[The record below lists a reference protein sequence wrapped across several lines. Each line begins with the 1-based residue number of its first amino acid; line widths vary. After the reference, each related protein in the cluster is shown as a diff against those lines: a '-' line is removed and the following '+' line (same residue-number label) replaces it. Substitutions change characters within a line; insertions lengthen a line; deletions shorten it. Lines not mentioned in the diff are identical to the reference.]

1 MKFCL
6 TFLLCFCL
14 TFSFAQKITFNAVGF
29 ELKPEDSAKIHRMA
43 SFEAKIFNGLY
54 NNLINDSLK
63 IILNLYNKRK
73 DFKAVLA
80 QRGMKGFT
88 ESGFYSP
95 ETDQSYVY
103 FEGTENLSTVL
114 HEMSHAFLKN
124 NSKYYPRWLT
134 EGLAEF
140 LETLE
145 EKQFNIQIVSQWNRL
160 ERMKSFQKDKKLNL
174 NAFLQDQM
182 GWRDKNKLEYMYTVS
197 YSLIYYLY
205 KKDPQ
210 LISKITQL
218 YRKGYSQEYIFK
230 QAFGGTDDLESGF
243 NFYFK

>member
-1 MKFCL
+1 MKFIFTILLSFSL
-6 TFLLCFCL
+6 TFC
-14 TFSFAQKITFNAVGF
+14 FAQKITFNAIGF

-43 SFEAKIFNGLY
+43 MYEAKIFNGLY

-63 IILNLYNKRK
+63 ITLNLYSKRK
-73 DFKAVLA
+73 DFKALLA
-80 QRGMKGFT
+80 QRGMKGLT

-95 ETDQSYVY
+95 VTDQSYVY
-103 FEGTENLSTVL
+103 YEGIENLNTVL

-140 LETLE
+140 LENLE
-145 EKQFNIQIVSQWNRL
+145 ENQFRIQIVSQYNRL
-160 ERMKSFQKDKKLNL
+160 ERMKSFQKEKKLDL
-174 NAFLQDQM
+174 EAFLKDQS

-210 LISKITQL
+210 LISRMTQL
-218 YRKGYSQEYIFK
+218 YRKGYAQEYIFK
-230 QAFGGTDDLESGF
+230 QTVGGIDSLESGF
-243 NFYFK
+243 NMYFR

>member
-1 MKFCL
+1 MKLCS
-6 TFLLCFCL
+6 TFLLCFSLSYC
-14 TFSFAQKITFNAVGF
+14 FAQKIKFNPIGF
-29 ELKPEDSAKIHRMA
+29 ELKPEDSAKIQRMA

-54 NNLINDSLK
+54 NNLINDSLT
-63 IILNLYNKRK
+63 ITLNLYNKRK

-80 QRGMKGFT
+80 QKGMKGLT

-95 ETDQSYVY
+95 ITDQSYVY
-103 FEGTENLSTVL
+103 FEGTENLTTVL
-114 HEMSHAFLKN
+114 HEMSHAFLKS

-145 EKQFNIQIVSQWNRL
+145 EKQFNIQIVSQLDRL
-160 ERMKSFQKDKKLNL
+160 ERMKNFQRDKKLDLNL
-174 NAFLQDQM
+174 FLKDQA
-182 GWRDKNKLEYMYTVS
+182 GWRDKNRLEYMYTVS
-197 YSLIYYLY
+197 YALIYYLY

-230 QAFGGTDDLESGF
+230 QAAGGIDNVENGF
-243 NFYFK
+243 NMYFR